1 MNREEMIFRL
11 KELDEEASLLFDN
24 SERIRLVI
32 VGGGAL
38 VLMEYLSRSTHDIDV
53 LSVPFQL
60 HGLLRHYDMNT
71 DVQAY
76 INNFPYNYEDRIKK
90 LDIDTKIIDFYTA
103 SLEDVVI
110 AKLCSY
116 REKDQQDIEAPDV
129 VNNIDWELLHELAV
143 NDDEIKANCLS
154 DYNYRSF
161 LQSYTEYERRFRAC
175 GN

>member
-1 MNREEMIFRL
+1 MNRDEMISRL
-11 KELDEEASLLFDN
+11 KELDEEASLLFDS

-53 LSVPFQL
+53 LSVPSHL
-60 HGLLRHYDMNT
+60 HGLLKHYDINS

-90 LDIDTKIIDFYTA
+90 LDIDTKVIDFYTA

-110 AKLCSY
+110 TKLCSY

-129 VNNIDWELLHELAV
+129 IKNINWELLHELAV

-154 DYNYRSF
+154 EYNYRSF
-161 LQSYTEYERRFRAC
+161 LQSYTEYERRFHPC
-175 GN
+175 GS